1 MPIFD
6 EQFDESSSTFPPTSL
21 SCRWHRRKARSRRH
35 LEAARGYLL
44 LEMPGH
50 ALRELA
56 RICAD
61 YRFQKSRLRGEA
73 FLQLDRINEAIAAY
87 RSALRDCPDA
97 LAILMGLANCHRRA
111 GEVDQAIATLE
122 EANRLHPGEPAVLY
136 ALARCAGRQDD
147 VDGALT
153 WLGRAM
159 RLCPEVAHWAE
170 TDPDFQ
176 RLLTL
181 PDFVWFVEVA
191 KSRVDA

>member
-6 EQFDESSSTFPPTSL
+6 DQFGQSSSQFPPPSL
-21 SCRWHRRKARSRRH
+21 FCRWNRRKALSLRH

-56 RICAD
+56 LMHAD

-73 FLQLDRINEAIAAY
+73 FYQLDRLDEAIAAY
-87 RSALRDCPDA
+87 RGALRDCPDA
-97 LAILMGLANCHRRA
+97 LPVLMGLANCHRR
-111 GEVDQAIATLE
+111 DDDINQATATLV
-122 EANRLHPGEPAVLY
+122 EANRLHPGEPAILF
-136 ALARCAGRQDD
+136 ALARCAALQDD

-159 RLCPEVAHWAE
+159 RLCPEVAQWAE
-170 TDPDFQ
+170 TDPDFR
-176 RLLTL
+176 RLREL

-191 KSRVDA
+191 KLRVDA